1 MKSQGT
7 DLDGFLARAVASGTW
22 SSVVGLVGS
31 ASRVLWTGAAGLEQA
46 RPRLEA
52 SPATVFDL
60 GSITKPFMATLA
72 LYLEASG
79 LLPLKTRVREIW
91 PEADARFDAIALHD
105 LLRHRSGLAA
115 WAPLYHLC
123 PDRPAALAALLS
135 GSALGGKRGVYSD
148 LGYILWGFAAE
159 ERLIDGL
166 GRLLARHVLMPLDLK
181 TVRPSP
187 GAVTGAAAC
196 LIDTGQEV
204 RLAAGLGLEIEPL
217 PAPAWGR
224 VQDGNARFLGG
235 LAGHAGL
242 FGTAEDLWRLAKEWL
257 LPRSRTLLV
266 GLRLR
271 EALAG
276 PGSHVLGW
284 WKRTVAGSAGS
295 TLSASS
301 FGHPG
306 FPGGSLWVDPEADR
320 ILVLL
325 GHRTSPFSDLDPLRR
340 EFHRLA
346 RRQLQAMPASRQT
359 PSSRPQ

>member
-1 MKSQGT
+1 MKSRPA
-7 DLDGFLARAVASGTW
+7 DLGAFLARAVDDGTF
-22 SSVVGLVGS
+22 SCAVGLLGT
-31 ASRVLWTGAAGLEQA
+31 ASRVLWTGAAGLEQT

-72 LYLEASG
+72 LLLDSVG
-79 LLPLKTRVREIW
+79 LLPLRTRISEVW
-91 PEADARFDAIALHD
+91 PEADPRFAEVSLQD
-105 LLRHRSGLAA
+105 LLRHRAGLAA

-123 PDRPAALAALLS
+123 RDKESAVSALLAGS
-135 GSALGGKRGVYSD
+135 GLGAKRGTYSD
-148 LGYILWGFAAE
+148 LGYMLWGFAAE
-159 ERLIDGL
+159 ERLIESL
-166 GRLLARHVLMPLDLK
+166 WRLLSRHLLMPLGLK

-187 GAVTGAAAC
+187 GAVPGAAAC
-196 LIDTGQEV
+196 RIDTGQEV

-217 PAPAWGR
+217 PPPAWGR

-242 FGTAEDLWRLAKEWL
+242 FGTAEDVWRLAREWL
-257 LPRSRTLLV
+257 LPHRELSA
-266 GLRLR
+266 LRFH

-284 WKRTVAGSAGS
+284 WKRTVGGSAGPA
-295 TLSASS
+295 LSAAA

-306 FPGGSLWVDPEADR
+306 FPGGSVWVDPEAGG
-320 ILVLL
+320 IFILL

-346 RRQLQAMPASRQT
+346 ALQLQAMPASRQT
-359 PSSRPQ
+359 PSSRLQ